1 VNRREML
8 SGMAVAGATVALST
22 VTAAKSLAAS
32 RAAWNEAMA
41 HFERSRAHRDAYE
54 PTLDNLGKAIQAGKE
69 EHRADWEAAF
79 HHADELDDAV
89 NAAETVLLDMPAPDG
104 EALLW
109 KVGRLYGPGE
119 GIWSEGVEDQTNADL
134 HRFLSHGRA

>member
-8 SGMAVAGATVALST
+8 TGMAVAGATVALST
-22 VTAAKSLAAS
+22 ATIATSLPAS
-32 RAAWNEAMA
+32 RAAWDEAMA
-41 HFERSRAHRDAYE
+41 DFERTRADRDAYE

-79 HHADELDDAV
+79 HHADKMDDAV
-89 NAAETVLLDMPAPDG
+89 GAAETVLLDMPAPDG

-109 KVGRLYGPGE
+109 KVNRLYKPGE
-119 GIWSEGVEDQTNADL
+119 GIWSAEYEAQTSADL
-134 HRFLSHGRA
+134 HRFLSNGRA

>member
-1 VNRREML
+1 MNRREML
-8 SGMAVAGATVALST
+8 TGVAVAGATVALSAPT
-22 VTAAKSLAAS
+22 IAKNTPAG
-32 RAAWNEAMA
+32 RAAWDEAMA
-41 HFERSRAHRDAYE
+41 DFERTQALRDAYE

-79 HHADELDDAV
+79 NHADELDDVV

-134 HRFLSHGRA
+134 HRFLSQGRA